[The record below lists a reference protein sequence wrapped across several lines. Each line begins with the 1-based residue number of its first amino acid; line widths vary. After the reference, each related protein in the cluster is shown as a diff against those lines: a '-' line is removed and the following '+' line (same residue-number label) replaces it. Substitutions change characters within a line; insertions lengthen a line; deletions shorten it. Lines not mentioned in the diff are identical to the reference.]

1 VAKRSGAV
9 KRGDQAAAESCGG
22 VARLRV
28 CCDTGDVVVRLRE
41 IAIVIAAKTVDCLLL
56 TSSSN
61 TTPTTMAASLAF
73 SASLRKGVGDYMWKF
88 FCDAYNEAYACYDN
102 DKLEECLQKCHL
114 ILEQQAELPR
124 YIRISTLILVCLI
137 VKDYADFYEARS
149 EARMCSPLRV
159 TVIIRILLTD
169 LW

>member
-1 VAKRSGAV
+1 
-9 KRGDQAAAESCGG
+9 

-28 CCDTGDVVVRLRE
+28 CCDTGDVVVQLRE
-41 IAIVIAAKTVDCLLL
+41 IGIVITAKTVDCLLL
-56 TSSSN
+56 TSSN

-73 SASLRKGVGDYMWKF
+73 HASLRKGVGDYMWKF
-88 FCDAYNEAYACYDN
+88 FCEAYNEAYACYDN

-149 EARMCSPLRV
+149 EARMCSPIRV
-159 TVIIRILLTD
+159 AVIIRILLTN